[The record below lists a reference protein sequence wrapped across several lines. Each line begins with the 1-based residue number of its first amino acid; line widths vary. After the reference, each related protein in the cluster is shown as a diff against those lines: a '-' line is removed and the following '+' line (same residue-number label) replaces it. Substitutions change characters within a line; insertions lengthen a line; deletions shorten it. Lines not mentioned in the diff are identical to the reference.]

1 MKGKMKALCGRL
13 SVAFALAFMLCV
25 SAFASGDGGDT
36 SASASISAITT
47 QMTTG
52 LSGIVPAILTGLGA
66 LAAAGL
72 VIFGAKFAVNQG
84 LAMFRRV
91 TGRG

>member
-1 MKGKMKALCGRL
+1 MKGLRGIYARL

-25 SAFASGDGGDT
+25 SAFASGEG
-36 SASASISAITT
+36 SSSVNASDAISGITT

-52 LSGIVPAILTGLGA
+52 LSEVVPAILTGLGA

-84 LAMFRRV
+84 LAMFRKV